1 MKRIIVYSISGFVV
15 AIGILLTLLM
25 FEAMRMTRGNAEW
38 DITVFAGTGVA
49 LLALAG
55 TIIWR
60 TQATHMAWWEVA
72 EAAIQYA
79 LSGGLLAWAALNH
92 LFYAVSV
99 AYSQAHLVVSALF
112 CAWNLLWVY
121 RARTRPK

>member
-60 TQATHMAWWEVA
+60 TQATHMAW
-72 EAAIQYA
+72 
-79 LSGGLLAWAALNH
+79 G
-92 LFYAVSV
+92 
-99 AYSQAHLVVSALF
+99 
-112 CAWNLLWVY
+112 
-121 RARTRPK
+121 R